1 MKLSKKAVIEIIA
14 GFLFECFL
22 LTQTLSG
29 GALAVQVVL
38 CVVFFGVFA
47 CLYIQNPWPEKT
59 SGKGQALVLQ
69 ILFNIIIIMALL
81 RAPDYSPAL
90 GAFAVVPA
98 NLALLANYLA
108 GFYARK
114 KPADLPEV

>member
-14 GFLFECFL
+14 GFIFECFL
-22 LTQTLSG
+22 LTQTLSA
-29 GALAVQVVL
+29 GAPAVQIVL
-38 CVVFFGVFA
+38 CGVFFGIFA
-47 CLYIQNPWPEKT
+47 YLCIQRPWKEKT
-59 SGKGQALVLQ
+59 FGEGPALVLQ
-69 ILFNIIIIMALL
+69 ILFGAIITMTLL

-98 NLALLANYLA
+98 NLALLATYLA

-114 KPADLPEV
+114 KPADLPEA